1 MSHKGG
7 IFDNQSLN
15 QIPDLSLHISLPNS
29 APSSICTGTNDADDS
44 TFDVWYRD
52 DALKSHSDSSIKV
65 GPEPDDTIE
74 LSLAANPAASMALE
88 VESPWR
94 RISYAGGG
102 GGDVGCREADQAR
115 QRNILLQRAKSGSV
129 SHINHGISG
138 FKPIKGIPV
147 YSSWNINSGEM
158 DPRFCFN
165 QIPYSSSCTPYP
177 CSSPGDPCSSFPVH
191 RMGTSS
197 VPPQYQYHQ
206 YEGGV
211 VGGAQV
217 YGGEMIRSRFIPK
230 LHSKRNMR
238 APRMRWTSSLHARFV
253 HAVELL
259 GGHERATPKSVLELM
274 DVKDLTLAHV
284 KSHLQMYRTV
294 KSTDKPAASSDGS
307 ADEDFLPITIPI
319 NQNATHRAAS
329 SVSLEHDNGYTTSS
343 TPWSN
348 SSRERWLHCSSRDLE
363 ELRRP
368 ENLSSQQASE
378 TQLEESSDLA
388 ESRCFKSVCNQ
399 LLETDPSLEF
409 SLGRPDWRRKQH
421 D

>member
-44 TFDVWYRD
+44 TFDVWCRD

-217 YGGEMIRSRFIPK
+217 YGG
-230 LHSKRNMR
+230 
-238 APRMRWTSSLHARFV
+238 
-253 HAVELL
+253 
-259 GGHERATPKSVLELM
+259 ATPKSVLELM

-348 SSRERWLHCSSRDLE
+348 SSR
-363 ELRRP
+363 
-368 ENLSSQQASE
+368 
-378 TQLEESSDLA
+378 
-388 ESRCFKSVCNQ
+388 
-399 LLETDPSLEF
+399 
-409 SLGRPDWRRKQH
+409 
-421 D
+421 

>member
-7 IFDNQSLN
+7 IFHNQSLN
-15 QIPDLSLHISLPNS
+15 QIPDLSLHISLPNRT
-29 APSSICTGTNDADDS
+29 PSSICTGTNDADDS
-44 TFDVWYRD
+44 TFDVWRKD
-52 DALKSHSDSSIKV
+52 DALKSHKDSSMKV
-65 GPEPDDTIE
+65 GSEPDETIC
-74 LSLAANPAASMALE
+74 LSLAANPAPTIALE

-102 GGDVGCREADQAR
+102 GGSQADQAR
-115 QRNILLQRAKSGSV
+115 QRNFLLQSANGGSM
-129 SHINHGISG
+129 SQINHGISG
-138 FKPIKGIPV
+138 FKPLKGIPV
-147 YSSWNINSGEM
+147 YNSWNINSGEM

-177 CSSPGDPCSSFPVH
+177 CSSPGDTCSSFPDY

-197 VPPQYQYHQ
+197 VRPQYQY
-206 YEGGV
+206 GGG
-211 VGGAQV
+211 VGGAEV
-217 YGGEMIRSRFIPK
+217 YGSGMIRSRFIPK
-230 LHSKRNMR
+230 QQNKRNMR

-307 ADEDFLPITIPI
+307 GDEDFLSVTTPV
-319 NQNATHRAAS
+319 NLNANHKAS
-329 SVSLEHDNGYTTSS
+329 SCVSLQHDNGYTTSS

-348 SSRERWLHCSSRDLE
+348 SSRERWLHSGSRNLE
-363 ELRRP
+363 GLRRP

-378 TQLEESSDLA
+378 NQFEESDLA
-388 ESRCFKSVCNQ
+388 QSRTFRLLCNQ
-399 LLETDPSLEF
+399 LLETPSLEF
-409 SLGRPDWRRKQH
+409 SLGRPDWQSKS
-421 D
+421 